1 MNSGS
6 PHGELSTAGQVIYRL
21 TAPDGTSKSRNAS
34 FEENQETIT
43 ISVPTQDNSTYGPN
57 GSYKIQLI
65 RAVLFKN
72 RADIAN
78 ANAVMKVLD
87 DDQIPNRGA
96 ARFTIAG
103 GSGVGSTKTIR
114 LAAAD
119 PNGNGAFTHTWQQN
133 NAGQWT
139 DIGKGSSFKLRD
151 AQEGQ
156 ALRAICTYTDAN
168 GFTESVTT
176 SAGEVD
182 SRPLVMAREGLFDGN
197 TVTLEF
203 NRQLDET
210 SVGNSRFQIKAGR
223 RKMRVRDVEVNGLEG
238 TVDIK
243 LNRDVTYYD
252 DLLITYKDLL
262 GDQTNGVVQDVNGND
277 LKSLN
282 SFKVQNSY
290 SGPAGGKSDPLE
302 VISAEYADGQV
313 ELEFNDEITNHKL
326 NKRRF
331 KVWAGQHRMRVTNA
345 QVDDDAFV
353 TLSVSARK
361 GRVITEDTEMTLSYS
376 DMRGDQTKGVIE
388 DLAGYDLDSFKKME
402 VDVLT

>member
-1 MNSGS
+1 EGLTGEFTVRRI
-6 PHGELSTAGQVIYRL
+6 GELSTAGQVIYRL
-21 TAPDGTSKSRNAS
+21 TAPDGTTNSRNAS

-151 AQEGQ
+151 AQEGK
-156 ALRAICTYTDAN
+156 ALRAISTYTDAN

-210 SVGNSRFQIKAGR
+210 SVGNSRFQIKA
-223 RKMRVRDVEVNGLEG
+223 
-238 TVDIK
+238 
-243 LNRDVTYYD
+243 
-252 DLLITYKDLL
+252 
-262 GDQTNGVVQDVNGND
+262 
-277 LKSLN
+277 
-282 SFKVQNSY
+282 
-290 SGPAGGKSDPLE
+290 
-302 VISAEYADGQV
+302 
-313 ELEFNDEITNHKL
+313 
-326 NKRRF
+326 
-331 KVWAGQHRMRVTNA
+331 
-345 QVDDDAFV
+345 
-353 TLSVSARK
+353 
-361 GRVITEDTEMTLSYS
+361 
-376 DMRGDQTKGVIE
+376 
-388 DLAGYDLDSFKKME
+388 
-402 VDVLT
+402 